1 MPKLYRICPCGLISN
16 RKCVSNVSIII
27 NSQHH
32 THMDLLSNQ
41 KHSSQEKLSLDR
53 KQENAKVV
61 VTEKKKI
68 SQINLHF
75 YSPLYVQQWF
85 HQIGGQIWL
94 KNTVLFV
101 VPLYFSFVLWIHL
114 RRCGKSGSLFHISA
128 LQSVL
133 YYCSLILL
141 ILGDLWCPGSLL
153 YQLA

>member
-1 MPKLYRICPCGLISN
+1 MPKPNRVCPYGLISN
-16 RKCVSNVSIII
+16 RKCVSNLSISI
-27 NSQHH
+27 NSLHH

-41 KHSSQEKLSLDR
+41 KHSSQEKLSLDC

-61 VTEKKKI
+61 VTEKKI

-75 YSPLYVQQWF
+75 Y
-85 HQIGGQIWL
+85 GGQIWL

-101 VPLYFSFVLWIHL
+101 VPLHFSFVLWIHL
-114 RRCGKSGSLFHISA
+114 RRCGKSGSLFHINA

-141 ILGDLWCPGSLL
+141 ILGDLSCPGSLL
-153 YQLA
+153 FPRSTS